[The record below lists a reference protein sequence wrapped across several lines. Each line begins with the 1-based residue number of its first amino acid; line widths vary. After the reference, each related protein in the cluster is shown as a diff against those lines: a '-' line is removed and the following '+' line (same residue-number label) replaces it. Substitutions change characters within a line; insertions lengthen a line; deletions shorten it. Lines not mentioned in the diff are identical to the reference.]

1 MSGGYR
7 DRDVGEEAHILVG
20 AHTTVFRGRTPAA
33 AGEHATPVW
42 KIVVPLAGPI
52 EWQVGR
58 QSARQAA
65 AVIYPPQLAHR
76 ARSNAAYLAVHIDAW
91 HLGLG
96 TARHGA
102 VALDHMTAQRLRML
116 WSAVDSDELDEAARE
131 TVIQLRRQE
140 VLAPAVPI
148 DPRVSAVLDALPD
161 ADRLQELAGAVGLSP
176 SRLRVLV
183 RDVTGAPLVRLRMWE
198 RLRTSVAGLAHNPI
212 ATAAVNAGFADQ
224 PHLTRTATRLI
235 GHTPADIA
243 ATLR

>member
-1 MSGGYR
+1 MNGAYG
-7 DRDVGEEAHILVG
+7 DHVGVEARLLVG
-20 AHTTVFRGRTPAA
+20 GHTMVFRGRTPAA

-58 QSARQAA
+58 QARRQAA
-65 AVIYPPQLAHR
+65 GVIYPPQLAHR
-76 ARSNAAYLAVHIDAW
+76 ARSDAAYLAVHLDAW

-96 TARHGA
+96 PARHGA
-102 VALDHMTAQRLRML
+102 VALNHATAQRLRML
-116 WSAVDSDELDEAARE
+116 WSDVDADDLDEAARE

-140 VLAPAVPI
+140 VLAPPVPI
-148 DPRVSAVLDALPD
+148 DPRVGVVLDTLPD
-161 ADRLQELAGAVGLSP
+161 ADRVQELAGEVGLSA

-198 RLRTSVAGLAHNPI
+198 RLRMSVAGLVDSPI
-212 ATAAVNAGFADQ
+212 ATAAVDAGFADQ